1 MRWVIGLF
9 VTTLL
14 ATAAAAV
21 SVAVWD
27 GRISHHDSAVRMI
40 HYDTNYD
47 LSAQRRMPANPNRSS
62 TR

>member
-21 SVAVWD
+21 TVAVWD
-27 GRISHHDSAVRMI
+27 GRIGHHDSAVRTI

-47 LSAQRRMPANPNRSS
+47 LSAQRRMPNRPSS
-62 TR
+62 R